1 MRKGWMI
8 RRISSIKVKLKEK
21 GMTCVFSSTAGRA
34 AEQRKQSAKK
44 GGKGKSKGGNR
55 LSRQE
60 KSKRVKKQKIKS

>member
-1 MRKGWMI
+1 MI
-8 RRISSIKVKLKEK
+8 RRISSIKVKFKEK

-34 AEQRKQSAKK
+34 AEQRKSAKK

-60 KSKRVKKQKIKS
+60 KSKRVKKQKRKS

>member
-44 GGKGKSKGGNR
+44 GGKGKSKAEQTG
-55 LSRQE
+55 
-60 KSKRVKKQKIKS
+60 KK